1 MSGLSICFHFL
12 NSPNQVHLVI
22 LLLHSYII
30 YSIGWKNSVRHNLS
44 LHDVFIREMPSKSKV
59 SYWCMKDDGKVEL
72 PNIEDFVSY
81 CVYNTVS
88 YSHLSFQDRYGRKLN
103 NPDGKNERRT
113 CSAKKKSKD
122 DTDKENIAPSDY
134 QPLPS
139 LHSRLR
145 PNEDTDCVILQPIE
159 GHYSQ
164 DSGVY

>member
-88 YSHLSFQDRYGRKLN
+88 YSHLSFSGPIWTK
-103 NPDGKNERRT
+103 
-113 CSAKKKSKD
+113 AK
-122 DTDKENIAPSDY
+122 
-134 QPLPS
+134 QP
-139 LHSRLR
+139 RWQ
-145 PNEDTDCVILQPIE
+145 E
-159 GHYSQ
+159 
-164 DSGVY
+164 